1 MQSEAI
7 FNIGDVSQKTGVAA
21 VTLRAWERRYGLIKP
36 ERTPKGHRFYKQ
48 ANIDDIQR
56 IISWL
61 NRGVAISKVSAL
73 LASNEITTRVDGS
86 DNYWLKTQEDIL
98 VELIKLKPRSLNQQI
113 DLLNKSTPFISLC
126 ENVYQ
131 PLQVL
136 LQARWQ
142 LEGHG
147 YELERQ
153 LWQQCWQRQ
162 ITLMTLRAD
171 KQKSNA
177 HCILVNL
184 GSELPSLDYW
194 LFHGLLLQSGVR
206 IDAINSIKDIA
217 CLNRLDQ
224 TTGLP
229 IILFADRRLDTIETK
244 QLAKLIRLWL
254 GDLFCAGR
262 MADIHSEKLTELEI
276 KFAGGSAGQSWQSAK
291 FQNWLTCKRESQCHI
306 S

>member
-1 MQSEAI
+1 MQSEPT
-7 FNIGDVSQKTGVAA
+7 FNIGDVSQQTGVAA

-48 ANIDDIQR
+48 ANIDDIR
-56 IISWL
+56 KIISWL
-61 NRGVAISKVSAL
+61 NRGVAISKVADL
-73 LASNEITTRVDGS
+73 LASNEITTVVPDS
-86 DNYWLKTQEDIL
+86 DNHWLKTQEDIL

-136 LQARWQ
+136 LQQRWQ
-142 LEGHG
+142 VEGHG
-147 YELERQ
+147 YELELQ

-177 HCILVNL
+177 NCILVNL
-184 GSELPSLDYW
+184 GADLPALDYW

-206 IDAINSIKDIA
+206 VDAINSIKDMA
-217 CLNRLDQ
+217 CLNRLNQ

-244 QLAKLIRLWL
+244 QLAKLITSWR
-254 GDLFCAGR
+254 GDSFCAGR
-262 MADIHSEKLTELEI
+262 MADIHSGLFTELTI
-276 KFAGGSAGQSWQSAK
+276 KFKGGSASQCWQSSK
-291 FQNWLTCKRESQCHI
+291 FQAWQAGGEQQ
-306 S
+306 